1 MAVISIALFY
11 ILTQRFDLV
20 KPPRRITAILVATP
34 WVLPTITSLTALML
48 HYYHPVS
55 GNWCWIQAKPKYL
68 RYVFTHGWR
77 FVFIIIILVMG
88 VRIRL
93 YVKRTRPQSQ
103 PAVTDEFELEETH
116 EYSGSMWKEPA
127 QSSTEI
133 AHSELLLST
142 PRKQREEALLLS
154 EKKKTLRLLSGYP
167 LFYVVLW
174 LPGIA
179 NRIAE
184 ATGHP
189 VRALAIMQ
197 ASTAY
202 IGFANAATFGWN
214 EVRNQFSVHRLLEM
228 TLGFMLA

>member
-1 MAVISIALFY
+1 M
-11 ILTQRFDLV
+11 
-20 KPPRRITAILVATP
+20 
-34 WVLPTITSLTALML
+34 
-48 HYYHPVS
+48 
-55 GNWCWIQAKPKYL
+55 
-68 RYVFTHGWR
+68 
-77 FVFIIIILVMG
+77 FIIIILVMG